1 MNRND
6 RRRLAKT
13 HPPDESAALQAA
25 FRLQQ
30 SGQIAAAAQA
40 YQAILRRD
48 AGNPEAMRLLG
59 EALSDLGRPAEAISL
74 LRRFAS
80 QYPDHFVS
88 HYSLG
93 NAYRLAG
100 QPAPAADS
108 FRAALARNQNFAGAY
123 HGLGAVL
130 RQLERDDEAAKN
142 FAQATKLAPD
152 FAPAWAD
159 LGTTLAALGD
169 FAGAEAAL
177 RRSLTLNPNQAELRR
192 YLAALRP
199 PDIAGLQAMLADPKS
214 QEAEKMELG
223 FALGRGF
230 DKQGDHAAAYAQ
242 YAQANARLR
251 AMQHAAGQGFDPA
264 RLIRD
269 VDTIIATFSPEFFS
283 ARSGWGNQAEIF
295 SFIVGMPRA
304 GSTLVEQ
311 ILASHPQVFGA
322 GEVKAIGAVAQRL
335 RGPASWTQ
343 AGIAAGAAKYMAALA
358 PRAGD
363 AARVTDKML
372 DNIFLLGLIA
382 VLFPHARVIFC
393 ERDPLDTCWSCFTQR
408 FAEPYG
414 FDTDLADCALRYKQ
428 IARLAAHWRATLPL
442 RMITVNYEQLVA
454 DIEPE
459 SRRLTDFLGL
469 DWDPACLNF
478 HETRRSIKTASWSQV
493 RRPAFRDSIGRA
505 APYAAFLAPLI
516 EGLREDRAS

>member
-1 MNRND
+1 MNRNE

-13 HPPDESAALQAA
+13 QPADETGAIQAA

-30 SGQIAAAAQA
+30 AGNIAAAAQA
-40 YQAILRRD
+40 YQEVLRRD
-48 AGNPEAMRLLG
+48 SSNPEAMRLLG

-74 LRRFAS
+74 LRRFAGL
-80 QYPDHFVS
+80 YPRHFIS

-93 NAYRLAG
+93 NAYRLGG
-100 QPAPAADS
+100 QPAAAAECY
-108 FRAALARNQNFAGAY
+108 RAAMARNPGFAGAH
-123 HGLGAVL
+123 HGLGAAL
-130 RQLERDDEAAKN
+130 RMLEQDAEAARN

-152 FAPAWAD
+152 WAVAWAD

-169 FAGAEAAL
+169 FAGAETAL
-177 RRSLTLNPNQAELRR
+177 RRSLQLNPHQAELRR

-199 PDIAGLQAMLADPKS
+199 ADVPALQKLLADPNTPAADK
-214 QEAEKMELG
+214 AELG
-223 FALGRGF
+223 FALGRGL
-230 DKQGDHAAAYAQ
+230 DQQGDHAAAFAQ

-251 AMQHAAGQGFDPA
+251 ALQQAAGQGFDPA
-264 RLIRD
+264 RLVRD
-269 VDTIIATFSPEFFS
+269 VDNLIATFTPEFFS
-283 ARSGWGNQAEIF
+283 AHSGWGNQAEIF

-311 ILASHPQVFGA
+311 ILASHAEVFGA
-322 GEVKAIGAVAQRL
+322 GEVKTIGAVAQRL
-335 RGPASWTQ
+335 GAPAGWTR
-343 AGIAAGAAKYMAALA
+343 AGIAAGAAEYLAALA
-358 PRAGD
+358 PRAGA

-382 VLFPHARVIFC
+382 VLFPNARVIFC

-428 IARLAAHWRATLPL
+428 IARLAAHWRAALPL
-442 RMITVNYEQLVA
+442 RMISVSYERLVE
-454 DIEPE
+454 DIGAE

-469 DWDPACLNF
+469 DWDPACLDF
-478 HETRRSIKTASWSQV
+478 HTTRRTVKTASWSQV

-505 APYAAFLAPLI
+505 APYAAFLGPLI
-516 EGLREDRAS
+516 DGLKG